1 VVHGPV
7 AKDRARP
14 FSRKHRRY
22 WLTVTGGML
31 LIGAMNVLIGFW
43 MWPGPERAPEPILID
58 VPHVDLEPARQRGFD
73 AGAPVDAAPR

>member
-31 LIGAMNVLIGFW
+31 LIGAINVLIGFW

-58 VPHVDLEPARQRGFD
+58 VPHVDLEPARQRGLD